1 MKAEF
6 FSPNEDV
13 ILQNEAPTEFY
24 IVVNGSLVISNLPN
38 YFFITQSYVWFS
50 SNYMV

>member
-13 ILQNEAPTEFY
+13 ILQNEAPTDFY
-24 IVVNGSLVISNLPN
+24 IIVNGSVVIYIAYLLK
-38 YFFITQSYVWFS
+38 FHFIGNIKSAS
-50 SNYMV
+50 